1 MSINF
6 AVYSGYEKR
15 KITRKVL
22 ADKLGVTAFRSSEI
36 GSKKGISES
45 VMEPNGQEPVAPLVR
60 RNPPKLQSSFAKAT
74 EDARIPPRPG
84 GRSLQRR
91 RVKAIAEKI
100 GGAIGNRTLRTISAH
115 RNGRPYND

>member
-1 MSINF
+1 MYTIEKPPKKIFTTYLAKEGIQMSLNF

-22 ADKLGVTAFRSSEI
+22 ADKLGGTAFHSAEI

-60 RNPPKLQSSFAKAT
+60 RNPPKLQSSFAN
-74 EDARIPPRPG
+74 
-84 GRSLQRR
+84 RR
-91 RVKAIAEKI
+91 R
-100 GGAIGNRTLRTISAH
+100 
-115 RNGRPYND
+115 